1 MGTVEPSA
9 QKGSHEEL
17 LSIKMEI
24 VLGGKTNKII
34 TEHLPID
41 LVIDILCQLP
51 IKNLTVFKCVCKSWN
66 RLISHV
72 CIPRI
77 SADFC
82 VLNLYRGDLFQC
94 YDARCYSDK
103 MPELNYCGPIPK
115 DRDNK
120 TCYHEIDCCHGLS
133 LYMAKYIC
141 RYIVVSRATNQFQCY
156 SHLIYMDCRY
166 IWPNIFVLH
175 CYYPGYYKGIKWA
188 RKTVYLDGMLYLLT
202 LEKHLVLFD
211 LKSSVVSAE
220 VIEVPCQTRTSRTGV
235 IGQCR
240 GVLYYVNY
248 NKDCR
253 LSMWQFDYPNT
264 SGTLWYS
271 LFLGLKGRIYSY
283 HLESRKCELVWRT
296 ENCLGW
302 RNDFVYYF
310 SYSYVNV
317 KDFRME
323 DHEYLSLTKS
333 TRDLKLEN
341 VSDDCTTV
349 KYGVT
354 GKVSV

>member
-17 LSIKMEI
+17 LSVKMEI

-41 LVIDILCQLP
+41 LVIDILCRLP

-103 MPELNYCGPIPK
+103 MPELNYRGPIPK

-141 RYIVVSRATNQFQCY
+141 RYIVVSRATNQYFDIPEPLEDVKRMFVALAFDPVQSNY
-156 SHLIYMDCRY
+156 YKIVLPHPYFDSPSLDIFSSEIGKWVRHIVPGDWVKHL
-166 IWPNIFVLH
+166 FVAES
-175 CYYPGYYKGIKWA
+175 GYYKGIKWA

-202 LEKHLVLFD
+202 LEKHLVIFD
-211 LKSSVVSAE
+211 LKSSVVSAQ
-220 VIEVPCQTRTSRTGV
+220 VIQVPCQTRTSRTGV

-253 LSMWQFDYPNT
+253 LSMWQFDYHNT
-264 SGTLWYS
+264 SGSFWILKHCICIYDMLDQNQAILHTLK
-271 LFLGLKGRIYSY
+271 LNHPGLAI
-283 HLESRKCELVWRT
+283 
-296 ENCLGW
+296 
-302 RNDFVYYF
+302 
-310 SYSYVNV
+310 
-317 KDFRME
+317 
-323 DHEYLSLTKS
+323 YLSLMVFTHFWI
-333 TRDLKLEN
+333 
-341 VSDDCTTV
+341 
-349 KYGVT
+349 
-354 GKVSV
+354 